1 MSSHELPD
9 CWSWIRAGESTQK
22 LIRAVRIRSVRDMDK
37 RITMIHEPFVIQ
49 RDDSALLQI
58 FQPAVA
64 WDLRGNVGAPYV
76 PNNLPH

>member
-1 MSSHELPD
+1 
-9 CWSWIRAGESTQK
+9 
-22 LIRAVRIRSVRDMDK
+22 MDK